1 MTDAMSAAR
10 KARLEAEPYLLEKG
24 WRETAMSGNWA
35 DPLTAEVVLFSVAWD
50 RQFERD
56 WAEKEKGS
64 YCVMLRPVDHANF
77 PAKVLGL
84 FSRLDLAEGCASKF
98 MSVCHHGDWIDKSPP
113 DVDWSTSGSVRRS
126 FRNDSEHSCVV
137 ITGHKLDR

>member
-1 MTDAMSAAR
+1 MTV
-10 KARLEAEPYLLEKG
+10 
-24 WRETAMSGNWA
+24 TA
-35 DPLTAEVVLFSVAWD
+35 VVLFSVAWD

-64 YCVMLRPVDHANF
+64 YCVMLRPVDPANF

-84 FSRLDLAEGCASKF
+84 FSRLDLAEGCVTKYMEAHSAE
-98 MSVCHHGDWIDKSPP
+98 DWVDNSPP
-113 DVDWSTSGSVRRS
+113 DVDWSTSGAIRRHYRS
-126 FRNDSEHSCVV
+126 RTSHWKDSEQSRIL